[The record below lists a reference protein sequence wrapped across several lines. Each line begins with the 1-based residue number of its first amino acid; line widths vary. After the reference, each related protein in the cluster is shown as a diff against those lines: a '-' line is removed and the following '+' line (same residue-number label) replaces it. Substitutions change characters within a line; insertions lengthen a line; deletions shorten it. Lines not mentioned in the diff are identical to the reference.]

1 MRKPVRSFIREYK
14 NRSSRSVISREM
26 IESLS
31 EVPEGVSVIDA
42 TKRVPQTSS
51 SKAAFDAANA
61 IFQTSASNDASAKP
75 EIAPKIETGRVLP
88 CLRQDINLPEENV
101 VNKRPARTSVARGG
115 AAKAA
120 RPKPDLSKPIASN
133 PRAAEAASNIAPALE
148 DSSVVIEEIESHQKS
163 RLARRWTRKKGLC
176 PGQKWKRRLT
186 IYAR

>member
-14 NRSSRSVISREM
+14 NRSSRSVISREV

-31 EVPEGVSVIDA
+31 EVPERVSAIDA
-42 TKRVPQTSS
+42 TKRVPQTNS

-61 IFQTSASNDASAKP
+61 IFRTSVSNAAPAKL

-88 CLRQDINLPEENV
+88 CLRQDISLPEESE
-101 VNKRPARTSVARGG
+101 VNNGPARTRGG

-120 RPKPDLSKPIASN
+120 RPKPVRSKPIASN

-148 DSSVVIEEIESHQKS
+148 DSSVAIEEIESHQKS
-163 RLARRWTRKKGLC
+163 RLARRWARKKGLG

>member
-1 MRKPVRSFIREYK
+1 MSKPVRSFIREYK

-31 EVPEGVSVIDA
+31 EVPERVSVVDA

-61 IFQTSASNDASAKP
+61 IFRTSVSNAVPAKL

-88 CLRQDINLPEENV
+88 CLRQDISPPVENA
-101 VNKRPARTSVARGG
+101 VNKGPARTRGG
-115 AAKAA
+115 AAKAT
-120 RPKPDLSKPIASN
+120 RPKLDRSKPIASN

-148 DSSVVIEEIESHQKS
+148 ESSVVIKEIENHQKS
-163 RLARRWTRKKGLC
+163 RLARRKWVRKKGLG

>member
-1 MRKPVRSFIREYK
+1 
-14 NRSSRSVISREM
+14 M

-31 EVPEGVSVIDA
+31 EVPERVSVIDA

-51 SKAAFDAANA
+51 SKAALDAANA
-61 IFQTSASNDASAKP
+61 IFQTSASSDASAKP

-88 CLRQDINLPEENV
+88 CLRQDIILSEEDA
-101 VNKRPARTSVARGG
+101 VNKGPARTRGARRG

-120 RPKPDLSKPIASN
+120 RPKPDPCKPIASN
-133 PRAAEAASNIAPALE
+133 PRTAEAASNIAPALE
-148 DSSVVIEEIESHQKS
+148 DSSVIEEIESHQKS
-163 RLARRWTRKKGLC
+163 RLARRWARKKGLG